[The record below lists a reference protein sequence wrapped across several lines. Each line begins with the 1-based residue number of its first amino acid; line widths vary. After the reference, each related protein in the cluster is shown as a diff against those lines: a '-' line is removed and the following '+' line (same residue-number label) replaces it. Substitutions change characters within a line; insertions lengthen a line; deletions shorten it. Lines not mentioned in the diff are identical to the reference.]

1 MRETNQKRR
10 VDHQN
15 PLKINA
21 FESNN
26 LDYPFHYH
34 PDHFELTMIRGGK
47 GLRIVGDS
55 AEEFQRTDIA
65 LVGPGLP
72 HCWISDRTET
82 DIKHNFQVIVVH
94 FNRQIFGNEL
104 LARDEF
110 KHIAEMMDLA
120 AKGIAMANNIP
131 NEMTNLFYQ
140 FTLEPDAESYI
151 GLMRI
156 LNLMARSGD
165 YRTLGSTSYSFKGR
179 SEELNRFESVFNY
192 VQTNYLSKIKISQ
205 VASLAG
211 MHDSAFSHY
220 FKKRTQYSFTDFINL
235 LRLDH
240 AARLILENNKNIAEI
255 CYASG
260 FNNLSNFNRMFKKWK
275 GLTPLKYRK
284 ISSVA
289 EARD

>member
-10 VDHQN
+10 VDRQN

-21 FESNN
+21 FESHS

-34 PDHFELTMIRGGK
+34 PDHFELTIVRGGK
-47 GLRIVGDS
+47 GLRIVGDN
-55 AEEFQRTDIA
+55 AEEFQETDIV

-82 DIKHNFQVIVVH
+82 DNKYNFQVIVVH
-94 FNRQIFGNEL
+94 FNRHIFGNEL

-110 KHIAEMMDLA
+110 KHIGDMMDLA
-120 AKGIAMANNIP
+120 ARGIAMAEVIP
-131 NEMTNLFYQ
+131 EEMTNLFYQ

-151 GLMRI
+151 GMMRI
-156 LNLMARSGD
+156 LNLMARSGN
-165 YRTLGSTSYSFKGR
+165 YKTLGSTSYSFKGR
-179 SEELNRFESVFNY
+179 SEELIRFESVFNY
-192 VQTNYLSKIKISQ
+192 VQTNYLSRIKISE

-211 MHDSAFSHY
+211 MNDSAFSHY
-220 FKKRTQYSFTDFINL
+220 FKKRTRYSFTDFINL

-240 AARLILENNKNIAEI
+240 AARLIQENNRNIADI

-284 ISSVA
+284 IRLMV
-289 EARD
+289 EAID